1 MTAVA
6 TPEPKPNR
14 APTLYLIASFKIGK
28 GLLLLLAALGIFALV
43 GKDLSDAFDDFL
55 RLIQLDPG
63 RKIFINIG
71 KWLDTFSPA
80 HVKAIAS
87 GTLLFG
93 LFLLTSGVGLALRAA
108 WAIWLAIGESA
119 LFIPV
124 EIFELLRRRMP
135 ETDAHRMFTHPKIAL
150 GLLLAANGFIVWY
163 LFKNRKRLFRHH
175 HHTIEATGPTVLSA

>member
-1 MTAVA
+1 MTAGT
-6 TPEPKPNR
+6 TPESKPNR
-14 APTLYLIASFKIGK
+14 APTLYLIASLKIGK
-28 GLLLLLAALGIFALV
+28 GLLLLLAALGIFALA

-108 WAIWLAIGESA
+108 WAIWLAIGESS
-119 LFIPV
+119 LFYPGGNI
-124 EIFELLRRRMP
+124 
-135 ETDAHRMFTHPKIAL
+135 
-150 GLLLAANGFIVWY
+150 
-163 LFKNRKRLFRHH
+163 
-175 HHTIEATGPTVLSA
+175 

>member
-14 APTLYLIASFKIGK
+14 APTLQLIAGFKIGK
-28 GLLLLLAALGIFALV
+28 GLLLLLAALGIFALA

-63 RKIFINIG
+63 RKFFINIG
-71 KWLDTFSPA
+71 KWLDTFTPA
-80 HVKAIAS
+80 NVKVIAS

-119 LFIPV
+119 CFIPV
-124 EIFELLRRRMP
+124 EIFELLRRRLP
-135 ETDAHRMFTHPKIAL
+135 ETDAHRMFAHPKIAL
-150 GLLLAANGFIVWY
+150 GLLLAANVFIVWY

-175 HHTIEATGPTVLSA
+175 HHTIEETGPTVLSA

>member
-1 MTAVA
+1 MTAA
-6 TPEPKPNR
+6 APPAPKTNR
-14 APTLYLIASFKIGK
+14 APTLYLIASLKISK
-28 GLLLLLAALGIFALV
+28 GLLLLLAALGIFALA

-63 RKIFINIG
+63 RKVFINIG

-119 LFIPV
+119 CFIPV

-150 GLLLAANGFIVWY
+150 GLLLAANVFIVWY

-175 HHTIEATGPTVLSA
+175 HHTFEETGSTVLSV